1 MLEEDLLQFEKED
14 FDLAEFVNKKFPNE
28 ESLVNL
34 DDEILKIDEQL
45 IILQDQIRESIWEQD
60 STNKLTWEQMKTVNQ
75 EIR

>member
-28 ESLVNL
+28 ESLINL

-45 IILQDQIRESIWEQD
+45 IILQDQIRESI
-60 STNKLTWEQMKTVNQ
+60 
-75 EIR
+75 